1 MPPSYDAVFLIA
13 FGGPA
18 SPEEIRPFL
27 GRVLRD
33 RPVAPERLEEV
44 VRHYEAVGGRSPFNE
59 ITLRQASALE
69 KNFQESGF
77 SLPVYTGLRHS
88 RPFLRETLDRMTAD
102 GVKRAL
108 GFILSSHQTEASWGR
123 YQKEV
128 EEARSELGYA
138 PEVDYCPGW
147 HAHPLFIE
155 AWADRLRAALEEVS
169 PAQRTTAPVIFTAH
183 SVPVSMASGSPYVA
197 QIEESCRLVAGR
209 LGHGRWS
216 IAYQSRSGRPG
227 EAWLEPD
234 VGSVLKDL
242 AEKRESEVVVAPI
255 GFVSD
260 HVEVLYDLDIAA
272 RKSAE
277 GLGMRFLRASC
288 PNDHP
293 TFIRM
298 MAQVIATK
306 LSAVSDQPSVKK
318 QEY

>member
-27 GRVLRD
+27 VRVVRE

-44 VRHYEAVGGRSPFNE
+44 VRHYQAVGGRSPLNE
-59 ITLRQASALE
+59 ITFRQASALE
-69 KNFQESGF
+69 KTLRETGF
-77 SLPVYTGLRHS
+77 SLPVYVGLRHS

-108 GFILSSHQTEASWGR
+108 GFILSSHQTEASWER
-123 YQKEV
+123 YQREM
-128 EEARSELGYA
+128 EEARVELGYA
-138 PEVDYCPGW
+138 PEIDYCPGW
-147 HAHPLFIE
+147 HAHPLLIE
-155 AWADRLRAALEEVS
+155 SWTERIGAVLKNVPEARR
-169 PAQRTTAPVIFTAH
+169 QNIPVVFTAH
-183 SVPVSMASGSPYVA
+183 SVPLSMASGSPYVA
-197 QIEESCRLVAGR
+197 QIEESSRLIAAR
-209 LGHGRWS
+209 LGVERWS

-234 VGSVLKDL
+234 VGVVLKDL
-242 AEKRESEVVVAPI
+242 AGKKETQVVVAPI

-260 HVEVLYDLDIAA
+260 HVEMLYDLDIAA
-272 RKSAE
+272 RKIAE
-277 GLGMRFLRASC
+277 ELGVRFLRASC

-298 MAQVIATK
+298 MADVIKTK
-306 LSAVSDQPSVKK
+306 LSAVSHQPKSPMPTS
-318 QEY
+318 